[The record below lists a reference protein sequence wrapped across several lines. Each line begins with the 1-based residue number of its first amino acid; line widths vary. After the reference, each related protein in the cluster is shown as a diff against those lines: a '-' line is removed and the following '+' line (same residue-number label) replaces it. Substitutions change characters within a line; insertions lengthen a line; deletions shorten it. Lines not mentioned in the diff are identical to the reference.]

1 MNTHIY
7 SKTDPWI
14 HFSIAQSFSEYIFWL
29 SKCPMNVFFNRK
41 KETWRHFGIEN
52 TFHVCMFGGWT
63 FLRGLGT
70 KGDKIQWMQMAQR
83 ALEKIC
89 KVFVNANGISHILN
103 HFDTVKPKFGRLQI
117 GKFGYRFSHILTQL
131 QIGKYQDTAEE
142 AHSYV
147 LLIFFGTDFHRTT
160 PSPSSER
167 ASVSIHGRGRSCV
180 ILLAHSLGSN
190 WTLER
195 WDGRTWI
202 PFLDSFIF
210 ALYSANISCWFD
222 MIWQCWSC
230 HSQSKPPISLVK
242 PTASRTFGQRCP
254 AAPVTGLCAPENQ
267 ESLRMRSETI
277 S

>member
-1 MNTHIY
+1 MGFHTF
-7 SKTDPWI
+7 WI
-14 HFSIAQSFSEYIFWL
+14 IL
-29 SKCPMNVFFNRK
+29 
-41 KETWRHFGIEN
+41 T
-52 TFHVCMFGGWT
+52 
-63 FLRGLGT
+63 
-70 KGDKIQWMQMAQR
+70 QW
-83 ALEKIC
+83 
-89 KVFVNANGISHILN
+89 
-103 HFDTVKPKFGRLQI
+103 KPKFWKVYRLEKFWLQI
-117 GKFGYRFSHILTQL
+117 FPHIFKPSL

-180 ILLAHSLGSN
+180 IFCWHIPLDQN

-254 AAPVTGLCAPENQ
+254 AAPVTGLCAPEKTRNLWGCDQ
-267 ESLRMRSETI
+267 KPSLRSGW
-277 S
+277 